1 MAISEIGAAYADY
14 TFGKESRK
22 GIPFTYLLRDVLQFD
37 QGRFHSGRL
46 RSFELVT
53 NDLLHLRSFENSKS
67 LSMTQNTEW
76 KMPIEH
82 AISSLVL
89 VMAKMKFSTLSD
101 TLTPVSFLF
110 RISPFCSVRT
120 SLVMFMR
127 IL

>member
-46 RSFELVT
+46 RSFELVA

-101 TLTPVSFLF
+101 TPTPVCFLF
-110 RISPFCSVRT
+110 SEFLGFLWFVHP
-120 SLVMFMR
+120 
-127 IL
+127 